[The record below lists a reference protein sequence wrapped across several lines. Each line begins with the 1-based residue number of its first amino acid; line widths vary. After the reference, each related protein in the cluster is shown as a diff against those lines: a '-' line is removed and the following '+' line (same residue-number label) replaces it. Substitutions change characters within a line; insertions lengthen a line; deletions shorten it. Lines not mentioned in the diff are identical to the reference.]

1 MLNGLF
7 GGCEAIVLYQLTE
20 LFTEI
25 YVCIVLHCLLYNFML
40 RHCIHKHVYF
50 RFIYCVYITC
60 IESVLAPLF
69 SCQAALLCT
78 PQTHHIA
85 EKITAFLASQDT
97 SVLPLASHEL
107 WNDDAF
113 VEAAIDTWTFL

>member
-60 IESVLAPLF
+60 IESVLAPL
-69 SCQAALLCT
+69 
-78 PQTHHIA
+78 THCYVRRKLTTSRK
-85 EKITAFLASQDT
+85 KITAFLASQDT